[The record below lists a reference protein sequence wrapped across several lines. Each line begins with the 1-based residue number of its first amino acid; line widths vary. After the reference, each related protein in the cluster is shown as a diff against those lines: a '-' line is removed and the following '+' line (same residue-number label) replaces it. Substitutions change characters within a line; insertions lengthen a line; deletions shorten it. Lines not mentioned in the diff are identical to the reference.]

1 MMNKSMIALIVVSC
15 IVAVISAMFLFPIYG
30 VWQQGKAGE
39 ANLKRASQERQI
51 IKERAKAELDA
62 ASDTAKAI
70 EIVGAMAKKYP
81 EYRYQEFMNAFADAL
96 TSEDTPI
103 RLILVPT
110 ENQMPIL
117 ISGDMVKD

>member
-1 MMNKSMIALIVVSC
+1 M
-15 IVAVISAMFLFPIYG
+15 PIYN
-30 VWQQGKAGE
+30 VWQQGKTGE
-39 ANLKRASQERQI
+39 AALKRAGQERQI

-62 ASDTAKAI
+62 AEDTAKAI

-96 TSEDTPI
+96 TSEDSPI

-117 ISGDMVKD
+117 ISDGLIED

>member
-1 MMNKSMIALIVVSC
+1 MKSATIGLLAVGCVIAIVVM
-15 IVAVISAMFLFPIYG
+15 MFLFPIYS
-30 VWQQGKAGE
+30 VWQQGKSGE
-39 ANLKRASQERQI
+39 AKLKRAGQERQI

-70 EIVGAMAKKYP
+70 EIVGKMAKLYP

-117 ISGDMVKD
+117 VSEGLIKD